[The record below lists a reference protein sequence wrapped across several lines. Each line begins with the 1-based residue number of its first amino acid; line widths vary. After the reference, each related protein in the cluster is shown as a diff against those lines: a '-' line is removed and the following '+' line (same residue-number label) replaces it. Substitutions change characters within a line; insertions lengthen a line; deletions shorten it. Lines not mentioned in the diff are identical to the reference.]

1 MYGPDPH
8 RTRRRWCPV
17 LSAVDILNVVHTE
30 AAPLRPVPEIELGHI
45 YWPSDPLTRESSDP
59 ETQLTWWPFS
69 IMNSKCR
76 LMCEEVFSG
85 QRILIIIGKSKSSLH
100 WLTSSDFSP
109 TTDTWQWLLS
119 FQHFK
124 CNFWEFFSKT
134 GKTRVSQRVKWW
146 PGDPDVKDD
155 PLTRWPNDPVSC
167 RCRLTGGCSHRG
179 RTGNE
184 TWSHRYTCAARWP
197 LENNRIIW
205 WAQVLRTEI

>member
-30 AAPLRPVPEIELGHI
+30 AAPLRPVPEVELGHI
-45 YWPSDPLTRESSDP
+45 YWPSDPVTRESSDP

-76 LMCEEVFSG
+76 LMCEEVLSG

-124 CNFWEFFSKT
+124 CKIFILGIFFENRKNSGLT
-134 GKTRVSQRVKWW
+134 EGQMM
-146 PGDPDVKDD
+146 
-155 PLTRWPNDPVSC
+155 TRWPNDPVPC